1 MIIRFA
7 RAEDAQALLDIY
19 AQYIHTPITF
29 EYELPSAAE
38 FARRI
43 SSTLADGYP
52 YLVCQDGDEVLG
64 YAYAHRLG
72 ERAAYQW
79 NAELSIYLSSRAA
92 GRGLGTALYL
102 TLMDLLRLQGV
113 KTVCGIVTRPNPAS
127 EGLHRALGFQ
137 LLGVYRHTGFKCG
150 KWHDVGWF
158 EKALSPCTGNPQPV
172 LPIHRLDEKQRA
184 GILRAFAQPDGQR

>member
-7 RAEDAQALLDIY
+7 RTEDAQALLDIY

-127 EGLHRALGFQ
+127 EGLHRALGFR
-137 LLGVYRHTGFKCG
+137 LTGVREKAGYKNGT
-150 KWHDVGWF
+150 WHDVMWL
-158 EKALSPCTGNPQPV
+158 EKPLGTYGPQPSPV
-172 LPIHRLDEKQRA
+172 LPV
-184 GILRAFAQPDGQR
+184 GQLPRDAVERVLSAHLT

>member
-127 EGLHRALGFQ
+127 EGLHRALGFR
-137 LLGVYRHTGFKCG
+137 LTGVREKAGYKNGT
-150 KWHDVGWF
+150 WHDVMWL
-158 EKALSPCTGNPQPV
+158 EKPLGTYGPQPSPV
-172 LPIHRLDEKQRA
+172 LPV
-184 GILRAFAQPDGQR
+184 GQLPRDAVDRVLSAHLA

>member
-72 ERAAYQW
+72 GRAAYQW

-127 EGLHRALGFQ
+127 EGLHRALGFR
-137 LLGVYRHTGFKCG
+137 LTGVREKAGYKNGT
-150 KWHDVGWF
+150 WHDVMWL
-158 EKALSPCTGNPQPV
+158 EKPLGTYGPQPSPV
-172 LPIHRLDEKQRA
+172 LPV
-184 GILRAFAQPDGQR
+184 GQLPRDAVERVLNAHLT

>member
-79 NAELSIYLSSRAA
+79 NAELSIYLSRGAVW
-92 GRGLGTALYL
+92 GRL
-102 TLMDLLRLQGV
+102 
-113 KTVCGIVTRPNPAS
+113 CI
-127 EGLHRALGFQ
+127 
-137 LLGVYRHTGFKCG
+137 
-150 KWHDVGWF
+150 
-158 EKALSPCTGNPQPV
+158 
-172 LPIHRLDEKQRA
+172 
-184 GILRAFAQPDGQR
+184 

>member
-1 MIIRFA
+1 MHIRFA
-7 RAEDAQALLDIY
+7 AIDDSAALLDIY
-19 AQYIHTPITF
+19 AQYIHTHITF

-127 EGLHRALGFQ
+127 EGLHRALGFR
-137 LLGVYRHTGFKCG
+137 LTGVREKAGYKNGT
-150 KWHDVGWF
+150 WHDVMWL
-158 EKALSPCTGNPQPV
+158 EKPLGQLPRDAVERV
-172 LPIHRLDEKQRA
+172 LNAHLA
-184 GILRAFAQPDGQR
+184 

>member
-52 YLVCQDGDEVLG
+52 YLVCQDGNEVLG

-127 EGLHRALGFQ
+127 EGLHRALGFR
-137 LLGVYRHTGFKCG
+137 LTGVREKAGYKNGT
-150 KWHDVGWF
+150 WHDVMWL
-158 EKALSPCTGNPQPV
+158 EKPLGTYGPQPSPV
-172 LPIHRLDEKQRA
+172 LPVGQLPRDAVER
-184 GILRAFAQPDGQR
+184 ILNAHLT

>member
-127 EGLHRALGFQ
+127 EGLHRALGFR
-137 LLGVYRHTGFKCG
+137 LTGVREKAGYKNGT
-150 KWHDVGWF
+150 WHDVMWL
-158 EKALSPCTGNPQPV
+158 EKPLGAYGPQPSPV
-172 LPIHRLDEKQRA
+172 LPV
-184 GILRAFAQPDGQR
+184 GQLPRDAVERVLSAHLA

>member
-52 YLVCQDGDEVLG
+52 YLVCQDGNEVLG

-127 EGLHRALGFQ
+127 EGLHRALGFR
-137 LLGVYRHTGFKCG
+137 LTGVREKAGYKNGT
-150 KWHDVGWF
+150 WHDVMWL
-158 EKALSPCTGNPQPV
+158 EKPLGTYGPQPSPV
-172 LPIHRLDEKQRA
+172 LPV
-184 GILRAFAQPDGQR
+184 GQLPRDAVERVLNAHLT

>member
-92 GRGLGTALYL
+92 GRGLGTSLYL
-102 TLMDLLRLQGV
+102 TLMDLLLLQGV

-127 EGLHRALGFQ
+127 EGLHRALGFR
-137 LLGVYRHTGFKCG
+137 LTGVREKAGYKNGT
-150 KWHDVGWF
+150 WHDVMWL
-158 EKALSPCTGNPQPV
+158 EKPLGTYGPQPSPV
-172 LPIHRLDEKQRA
+172 LPV
-184 GILRAFAQPDGQR
+184 GQLPRDAVERVLNAHLT

>member
-127 EGLHRALGFQ
+127 EGLHRALGFR
-137 LLGVYRHTGFKCG
+137 LTGVREKAGYKNGT
-150 KWHDVGWF
+150 WHDVMWL
-158 EKALSPCTGNPQPV
+158 EKPLGTYGPQPSPV
-172 LPIHRLDEKQRA
+172 LPV
-184 GILRAFAQPDGQR
+184 GQLPRDAVERVLNAHLA

>member
-72 ERAAYQW
+72 ERAAYHW

-127 EGLHRALGFQ
+127 EGLHRALGFR
-137 LLGVYRHTGFKCG
+137 LTGVREKAGYKNGT
-150 KWHDVGWF
+150 WHDVMWL
-158 EKALSPCTGNPQPV
+158 EKPLGTYGPQPSPV
-172 LPIHRLDEKQRA
+172 LPV
-184 GILRAFAQPDGQR
+184 GQLPRDAVERVLNAHLA

>member
-127 EGLHRALGFQ
+127 EGLHRALGFR
-137 LLGVYRHTGFKCG
+137 LTGVREKAGYKNGT
-150 KWHDVGWF
+150 WHDVMWL
-158 EKALSPCTGNPQPV
+158 EKPLGTYGPQPSPV
-172 LPIHRLDEKQRA
+172 LPV
-184 GILRAFAQPDGQR
+184 GQLPRDAVERVLSAHLT

>member
-7 RAEDAQALLDIY
+7 RAEDCPALLDIY

-127 EGLHRALGFQ
+127 EGLHRALGFR
-137 LLGVYRHTGFKCG
+137 LTGVREKAGYKNGT
-150 KWHDVGWF
+150 WHDVMWL
-158 EKALSPCTGNPQPV
+158 EKPLGTYGPQPSPV
-172 LPIHRLDEKQRA
+172 LPV
-184 GILRAFAQPDGQR
+184 GQLPRDAVERVLNAHLA

>member
-127 EGLHRALGFQ
+127 EGLHRALGFR
-137 LLGVYRHTGFKCG
+137 LTGVREKAGYKNGT
-150 KWHDVGWF
+150 WHDVMWL
-158 EKALSPCTGNPQPV
+158 EKPLGTYGPQPSPV
-172 LPIHRLDEKQRA
+172 LPV
-184 GILRAFAQPDGQR
+184 GQLPRDAVERVLNAHLT

>member
-113 KTVCGIVTRPNPAS
+113 KTVCGMVTRPNPAS
-127 EGLHRALGFQ
+127 EGLHRALGFR
-137 LLGVYRHTGFKCG
+137 LTGVREKAGYKNGT
-150 KWHDVGWF
+150 WHDVMWL
-158 EKALSPCTGNPQPV
+158 EKPLGTYGPQPSPV
-172 LPIHRLDEKQRA
+172 LPV
-184 GILRAFAQPDGQR
+184 GQLPRDAVERVLNAHLA

>member
-7 RAEDAQALLDIY
+7 RAEAAQALLDIY

-127 EGLHRALGFQ
+127 EGLHRALGFR
-137 LLGVYRHTGFKCG
+137 LTGVREKAGYKNGT
-150 KWHDVGWF
+150 WHDVMWL
-158 EKALSPCTGNPQPV
+158 EKPLGTYGPQPSPV
-172 LPIHRLDEKQRA
+172 LPV
-184 GILRAFAQPDGQR
+184 GQLPRDAVERVLSAHLA

>member
-127 EGLHRALGFQ
+127 EGLHRALGFR
-137 LLGVYRHTGFKCG
+137 LTGVREKAGYKNGT
-150 KWHDVGWF
+150 WHDVMWL
-158 EKALSPCTGNPQPV
+158 EKPLGTYGPQPSPV
-172 LPIHRLDEKQRA
+172 LPV
-184 GILRAFAQPDGQR
+184 GQLPRDAVERVLSAHLA

>member
-72 ERAAYQW
+72 ERGGVLEASYTIAVEHQ
-79 NAELSIYLSSRAA
+79 LVSRN
-92 GRGLGTALYL
+92 
-102 TLMDLLRLQGV
+102 Q
-113 KTVCGIVTRPNPAS
+113 
-127 EGLHRALGFQ
+127 
-137 LLGVYRHTGFKCG
+137 FKIRIR
-150 KWHDVGWF
+150 
-158 EKALSPCTGNPQPV
+158 ESM
-172 LPIHRLDEKQRA
+172 R
-184 GILRAFAQPDGQR
+184 

>member
-19 AQYIHTPITF
+19 AQYIHAPITF

-127 EGLHRALGFQ
+127 EGLHRALGFR
-137 LLGVYRHTGFKCG
+137 LTGVREKAGYKNGT
-150 KWHDVGWF
+150 WHDVMWL
-158 EKALSPCTGNPQPV
+158 EKPLGTYGPQPSPV
-172 LPIHRLDEKQRA
+172 LPV
-184 GILRAFAQPDGQR
+184 GQLPRDAVERVLNAHLT

>member
-127 EGLHRALGFQ
+127 EGLHRALGFR
-137 LLGVYRHTGFKCG
+137 LTGVREKAGYKNGT
-150 KWHDVGWF
+150 WHDVMWL
-158 EKALSPCTGNPQPV
+158 EKPLGTYGPQPNPV
-172 LPIHRLDEKQRA
+172 LPV
-184 GILRAFAQPDGQR
+184 GQLPRDAVERVLNAHLA

>member
-64 YAYAHRLG
+64 YAYAPRLG

-127 EGLHRALGFQ
+127 EGLHRALGFR
-137 LLGVYRHTGFKCG
+137 LTGVREKAGYKNGT
-150 KWHDVGWF
+150 WHDVMWL
-158 EKALSPCTGNPQPV
+158 EKPLGTYGPQPSPV
-172 LPIHRLDEKQRA
+172 LPV
-184 GILRAFAQPDGQR
+184 GQLPRDAVERVLNAHLT

>member
-127 EGLHRALGFQ
+127 EGLHRALGFR
-137 LLGVYRHTGFKCG
+137 LTGVREKAGYKNGT
-150 KWHDVGWF
+150 WHDVMWL
-158 EKALSPCTGNPQPV
+158 EKPLGTYDPQPSPV
-172 LPIHRLDEKQRA
+172 LPV
-184 GILRAFAQPDGQR
+184 GQLPRDAVERVLNAHLA

>member
-127 EGLHRALGFQ
+127 EGLHRALGFR
-137 LLGVYRHTGFKCG
+137 LTGVREKAGYKNGT
-150 KWHDVGWF
+150 WHDVMWL
-158 EKALSPCTGNPQPV
+158 EKPLGTYGPHPSPV
-172 LPIHRLDEKQRA
+172 LPV
-184 GILRAFAQPDGQR
+184 GQLPRDAVERVLNAHLT

>member
-52 YLVCQDGDEVLG
+52 YLVCQDGNEVLG

-127 EGLHRALGFQ
+127 EGLHRALGFR
-137 LLGVYRHTGFKCG
+137 LTGVREKAGYKNGT
-150 KWHDVGWF
+150 WHDVMWL
-158 EKALSPCTGNPQPV
+158 EKPLGTYGPQPSPV
-172 LPIHRLDEKQRA
+172 LPV
-184 GILRAFAQPDGQR
+184 GQLPRDAVERVLNAHLA

>member
-127 EGLHRALGFQ
+127 EGLHRALGFR
-137 LLGVYRHTGFKCG
+137 LTGVREKAGYKNGT
-150 KWHDVGWF
+150 WHDVMWL
-158 EKALSPCTGNPQPV
+158 EKPLGTYGPQPSPV
-172 LPIHRLDEKQRA
+172 LPV
-184 GILRAFAQPDGQR
+184 GQLSRDAVERVLSAHLA

>member
-7 RAEDAQALLDIY
+7 RSEDAQALLDIY

-127 EGLHRALGFQ
+127 EGLHRALGFR
-137 LLGVYRHTGFKCG
+137 LTGVREKAGYKNGT
-150 KWHDVGWF
+150 WHDVMWL
-158 EKALSPCTGNPQPV
+158 EKPLGTYGPQPSPV
-172 LPIHRLDEKQRA
+172 LPV
-184 GILRAFAQPDGQR
+184 GQLPRDAVERVLNAHLA

>member
-52 YLVCQDGDEVLG
+52 YLVCQDGNEVLG

-127 EGLHRALGFQ
+127 EGLHRALGFR
-137 LLGVYRHTGFKCG
+137 LTGVREKAGYKNGT
-150 KWHDVGWF
+150 WHDVMWL
-158 EKALSPCTGNPQPV
+158 EKPLGTYGPQPSPV
-172 LPIHRLDEKQRA
+172 LPV
-184 GILRAFAQPDGQR
+184 GQLPRDAVERVLSAHLA

>member
-1 MIIRFA
+1 MKLRFA
-7 RAEDAQALLDIY
+7 AEKDCRSLLAIY
-19 AQYIHTPITF
+19 AQYIDTAVTF
-29 EYELPSAAE
+29 ECWLPSEKE
-38 FARRI
+38 FTGRI
-43 SSTLADGYP
+43 RAITSNYP
-52 YLVCQDGDEVLG
+52 YLVCEDQGRIAG
-64 YAYAHRLG
+64 YTARGIGRRLYG
-72 ERAAYQW
+72 
-79 NAELSIYLSSRAA
+79 
-92 GRGLGTALYL
+92 AL
-102 TLMDLLRLQGV
+102 MELLRLQGV
-113 KTVCGIVTRPNPAS
+113 KNVYGGVTLPNAGS